1 MLLQFTISPPLHQ
14 QLSGFPSFTLPRSVN
29 YRKHSIT
36 CSISQIHSYGTVDYE
51 RRPLVKWNAV
61 YRRISLM
68 ENPEMGSASVL
79 NQWENEGKRL
89 TKWELCRVVKELRK
103 FKRFK
108 MALELTYLC
117 WLLMCFE
124 TFFRLKVNLEKSELI
139 PVGSVKNVDE
149 LAKEFGF
156 RLRLEQIQ
164 RDILWGEGALE
175 QKSDLVQWAIIY
187 SDKSK
192 GRLGVRYLTS
202 LNKAFLRDLF
212 GKKSLAKNVGEEEGG
227 WRSSKVRDGYRFG
240 LWKAIRKDWDLLGSK
255 VTFSVGNGRRGLL
268 GPHFSKRLNDWEIDL
283 VERFFLRLQTWRV
296 SSDKE
301 DRLVWAR
308 EKSGTFFV
316 EALYKVYEWMNNR
329 GERFRL
335 SSSDAAIQL
344 DLIAKVCGVS
354 SAEDYFSRLPDTLKD
369 KRIYGALLN
378 AYVQAK
384 MRDKAEILIE
394 KLRNKGYAT
403 TPLPFNVMMTL
414 YMNLKE
420 LDKVQSMISEMM
432 NKNIQLDIYS
442 YNIWLSSCESTERME
457 QVFEQ
462 MKLERTIN
470 PNWTTFSTMATMYIK
485 LGQFEK
491 AEECLKKVESRIT
504 NRDRMPY
511 HYLISLYGSTGNKA
525 EVYRAWNIYKSKFPN
540 IPNLGYHALISSLVR
555 VGDLEG
561 AEKIYEEWLS
571 VKSSYDPRIG
581 NLLLGCYVKEG
592 FLEKAEGFLDHMI
605 EAGGKPNSTTWEILA
620 EGNTGV
626 KKISDALSCFKRAVL
641 AEGSNGWKPKPVN
654 VSAFLDLCE
663 EEADTATKEAL
674 MGLLRQMGCLED
686 EPYASLFGLHTGSVT
701 GNELSN
707 EKDRT
712 GADKDIDEDEDD
724 GAEMLLNQFQSG
736 L

>member
-108 MALELTYLC
+108 MALE
-117 WLLMCFE
+117 
-124 TFFRLKVNLEKSELI
+124 
-139 PVGSVKNVDE
+139 
-149 LAKEFGF
+149 
-156 RLRLEQIQ
+156 
-164 RDILWGEGALE
+164 
-175 QKSDLVQWAIIY
+175 
-187 SDKSK
+187 
-192 GRLGVRYLTS
+192 
-202 LNKAFLRDLF
+202 
-212 GKKSLAKNVGEEEGG
+212 
-227 WRSSKVRDGYRFG
+227 
-240 LWKAIRKDWDLLGSK
+240 
-255 VTFSVGNGRRGLL
+255 
-268 GPHFSKRLNDWEIDL
+268 
-283 VERFFLRLQTWRV
+283 
-296 SSDKE
+296 
-301 DRLVWAR
+301 
-308 EKSGTFFV
+308 
-316 EALYKVYEWMNNR
+316 VYEWMNNR

-378 AYVQAK
+378 AY
-384 MRDKAEILIE
+384 
-394 KLRNKGYAT
+394 GYAT

-420 LDKVQSMISEMM
+420 LDKVQSMILEMM

-540 IPNLGYHALISSLVR
+540 IPNMGYHALISSL
-555 VGDLEG
+555 
-561 AEKIYEEWLS
+561 IYEEWLS

-592 FLEKAEGFLDHMI
+592 
-605 EAGGKPNSTTWEILA
+605 
-620 EGNTGV
+620 
-626 KKISDALSCFKRAVL
+626 CFSR
-641 AEGSNGWKPKPVN
+641 GSNGWKPKPVN

-674 MGLLRQMGCLED
+674 MGLLRQVGCLED
-686 EPYASLFGLHTGSVT
+686 EPYASLLVSMMGLSLVM
-701 GNELSN
+701 NCQMRKIELV
-707 EKDRT
+707 
-712 GADKDIDEDEDD
+712 
-724 GAEMLLNQFQSG
+724 
-736 L
+736 